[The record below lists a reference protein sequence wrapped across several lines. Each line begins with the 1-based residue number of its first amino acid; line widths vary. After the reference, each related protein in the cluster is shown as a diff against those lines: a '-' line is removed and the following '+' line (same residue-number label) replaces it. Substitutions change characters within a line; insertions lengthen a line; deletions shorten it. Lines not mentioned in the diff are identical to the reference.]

1 MDRNLFTQAL
11 TKFLAGLIVIALLL
25 FLPAGSLSY
34 VNGWIFI
41 GILFIPMFMAGLVL
55 MKKDPDLLRRRLDAK
70 EDEDVQKTVLAVS
83 ALMFLIA
90 FVIAGLNYRFDWL
103 HFPKFIV
110 IAGIVIFLL
119 AYLMY
124 AEVMRENTYLSRTI
138 KVEEDQ
144 KVISTGLYGIV
155 RHPMYSST
163 LFLFLSMPIVLDS
176 PISFIIMLI
185 YIPVIQK
192 RMKNEEEVL
201 KRDLKGYD
209 EYMKKVKFRV
219 IPFIW

>member
-1 MDRNLFTQAL
+1 MDRKLFTQAL

-25 FLPAGSLSY
+25 FIPAGSLSY

-55 MKKDPDLLRRRLDAK
+55 MKKDPELLRRRLDAK

-90 FVIAGLNYRFDWL
+90 FVISGLNYRFDWL

-124 AEVMRENTYLSRTI
+124 AEVMRENTYLARTI

-163 LFLFLSMPIVLDS
+163 LFLFLSMPLVLDS

-201 KRDLKGYD
+201 KRELKGYD
-209 EYMKKVKFRV
+209 EYMKKVKYRV

>member
-1 MDRNLFTQAL
+1 
-11 TKFLAGLIVIALLL
+11 
-25 FLPAGSLSY
+25 
-34 VNGWIFI
+34 
-41 GILFIPMFMAGLVL
+41 
-55 MKKDPDLLRRRLDAK
+55 
-70 EDEDVQKTVLAVS
+70 
-83 ALMFLIA
+83 
-90 FVIAGLNYRFDWL
+90 
-103 HFPKFIV
+103 
-110 IAGIVIFLL
+110 
-119 AYLMY
+119 MY
-124 AEVMRENTYLSRTI
+124 AEVMRENTYRARTI

-163 LFLFLSMPIVLDS
+163 LFLFLSMPLVLDS

-201 KRDLKGYD
+201 KRELKGYD
-209 EYMKKVKFRV
+209 EYMKKVKYRV